1 MPKALPTR
9 GPFLES
15 VLGRMRE
22 RGLGARTQEA
32 YLRWIQRFLR
42 FHPRSLRELGQPE
55 VQAFVE
61 YLVEELGVSHSTR
74 GQALS
79 ALSFLYR
86 EVLLRPLGASRQLAP
101 AGWRRSAGAPL
112 AREQVQAV
120 LIELRGQHRL
130 IAELLYG
137 GGLRIHEC
145 LQLRVKDLDFA
156 ESLLHVRDGAGRHRR
171 VTILPTSAREP
182 LQQHLS
188 WLHAQHA
195 RDLRSQAGAV
205 PLPASPLPRP
215 PAAALMWEWQWVFP
229 SRHVQDDP
237 RGGPAYRRALHAS
250 APQRAIRRA
259 GQLAGLH
266 RPVTCTT
273 LRNAFA
279 AHQVEDGRDLRRL
292 ENLHGHRQAS
302 STRRHSRLLDS
313 IDGAYGPQPSRTAG

>member
-1 MPKALPTR
+1 MPKAPRPR

-15 VLGRMRE
+15 VLRRMRE

-42 FHPRSLRELGQPE
+42 FQPRPLHELGEPE

-61 YLVEELGVSHSTR
+61 YLVEELDVSHSTR

-79 ALSFLYR
+79 ALSFLFR
-86 EVLLRPLGASRQLAP
+86 QVLLRPLGASRQLAP

-112 AREQVQAV
+112 THEQVQAV

-156 ESLLHVRDGAGRHRR
+156 EGLVHVRDGTGRHRR
-171 VTILPTSAREP
+171 VAVLPTSAREP

-188 WLHAQHA
+188 WLRAQHA
-195 RDLRSQAGAV
+195 RDLRCHAGAV

-215 PAAALMWEWQWVFP
+215 PAAALKWEWQWVFP

-237 RGGPAYRRALHAS
+237 HGGPSYRRALHAS

-266 RPVTCTT
+266 RAVTCTT
-273 LRNAFA
+273 LRNAIA
-279 AHQVEDGRDLRRL
+279 AHQLEDGRDLGRL
-292 ENLHGHRQAS
+292 RNLRGHRQAS
-302 STRRHSRLLDS
+302 STRRHSRLLDC
-313 IDGAYGPQPSRTAG
+313 IDGAYGSQPSHAAR